1 MENRGAFPRKV
12 EPVLP
17 RGARPSLYLHVPFC
31 AAKCG
36 YCSFYSRRAD
46 DGEVAAWLD
55 ALEAEARTWRE
66 RLGGRIPLRTL
77 YVGGGTPSL
86 LTPGDWRRVL
96 RTLEAMADLSSLE
109 EASVEANP
117 SSLTKEHLTV
127 WKDGGFTRVS
137 LGVQS
142 LDDGELRR
150 IGRLHDAAGALRAM
164 EVVLDAGLRLSV
176 DLIFGLPD
184 QTLRSWSASL
194 RGVLAAGAGHLS
206 TYQLTLEP
214 DAPMSRQ
221 GFPLPD
227 GYPLYRYAQWFLAK
241 KKFLQYEISSFAPAG
256 AECRH
261 NLAYWRQEPVL
272 PLGPAAWG
280 YLDGWRWSNPPTL
293 EAYLEAARH
302 GFPNPFAGAERLSP
316 RARVLEAAILAL
328 RTRWG
333 IDRLEFSR
341 RWGAG
346 MLREVEGVL
355 LGLPPHLLRVD
366 ERSLALT
373 PAGMRVGNAVWAELM
388 ALEDPNTPSLE

>member
-1 MENRGAFPRKV
+1 MENRGACPRKP
-12 EPVLP
+12 EPILP
-17 RGARPSLYLHVPFC
+17 RGVRPSLYLHVPFC

-36 YCSFYSRRAD
+36 YCSFYSRCAG

-55 ALEAEARTWRE
+55 ALEIEACAWRAQ
-66 RLGGRIPLRTL
+66 LGGRVPLRTL

-86 LTPGDWRRVL
+86 LTVGDWRRLL
-96 RTLEAMADLSSLE
+96 RALEAVADLSSLE

-117 SSLTKEHLTV
+117 SSLTKEHLTL
-127 WKDGGFTRVS
+127 WRDGGFTRVS

-142 LDDGELRR
+142 LDDGELRC
-150 IGRLHDAAGALRAM
+150 IGRLHDAAGALGAM
-164 EVVLDAGLRLSV
+164 NLVLGAGLSLNV
-176 DLIFGLPD
+176 DLIFGLPN

-194 RGVLAAGAGHLS
+194 RGVLTAGAGHLS

-221 GFPLPD
+221 SPSLPD
-227 GYPLYRYAQWFLAK
+227 GYPLYRYAQWFLTK
-241 KKFLQYEISSFAPAG
+241 KKFLQYEISSFAPSG

-293 EAYLEAARH
+293 EAYLEAARR
-302 GFPNPFAGAERLSP
+302 GFPDPFAGAERLSQ
-316 RARVLEAAILAL
+316 RACALEAAILAL

-333 IDRLEFSR
+333 IDRQEFAR
-341 RWGAG
+341 RWGTEVLG
-346 MLREVEGVL
+346 KVEGVL
-355 LGLPPHLLRVD
+355 LALPSRLLRSD

-373 PAGMRVGNAVWAELM
+373 PSGMRVGNAVWAELI
-388 ALEDPNTPSLE
+388 ALEDQGGD